1 MDLEVREDKE
11 EKENH
16 ASFLRRFELKITPA
30 DLLKLDFAYDLAK
43 YGHRDQQRDSGERY
57 FEHLRAVALIIVDEL
72 GILDA
77 EIISASLL
85 HDMMEDNF
93 LLNPER
99 LQMIFGERVMNL
111 VAALT
116 KPKMKGFPSR
126 QARNSFYFFQQ
137 IIAGGAPALIIKLA
151 DRLHNLRTLGACSPA
166 KQRSK
171 LKETKTYCLPLLDRL
186 SQTHPEVAVRLKE
199 AISAAI
205 RYREAKLATTSV

>member
-1 MDLEVREDKE
+1 MDLQIKEDGK

-30 DLLKLDFAYDLAK
+30 DLQKLDFAYDLVK

-99 LQMIFGERVMNL
+99 LQMIFGERVMRL

-116 KPKMKGFPSR
+116 KPEMKDLPSR
-126 QARNSFYFFQQ
+126 QARNSFYFYQQ
-137 IIAGGAPALIIKLA
+137 IIGGGAAALIIKLA
-151 DRLHNLRTLGACSPA
+151 DRLHNLRTLGACNSD

-171 LKETKTYCLPLLDRL
+171 LEETKVFCLPLIDRL
-186 SQTHPEVAVRLKE
+186 AATYPAVTDKLRE

-205 RYREAKLATTSV
+205 SDLEAKL